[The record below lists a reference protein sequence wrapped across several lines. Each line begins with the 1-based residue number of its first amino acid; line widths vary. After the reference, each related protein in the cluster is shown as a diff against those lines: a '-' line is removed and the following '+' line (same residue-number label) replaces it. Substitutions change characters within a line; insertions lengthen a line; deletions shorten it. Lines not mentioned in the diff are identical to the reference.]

1 MSALLERLIQ
11 PMIDRKQIFIRN
23 EKGVALLIVLVIVVL
38 LVTMIVEFDFGT
50 RISLTI
56 AGTYR
61 DGIQAN
67 YLAKSGVR
75 AAQAVLK
82 KDMEDSPNYDGY
94 DELWATA
101 IPPYPVG
108 NGMVTVEI
116 TDESSKLNI
125 NILGDISNQHKAQW
139 VEVWRRLFLTLEID
153 PDVVHAIIDW
163 VDADDSFYDF
173 SGGAESSYY
182 ESLEL
187 PYLAKNG
194 PMDSIGELRLISGV
208 TDEVYKKLTT
218 GCEGKPCFTIA
229 DTKYTKQINVNTV
242 SVLVCQALADQLTE
256 DDCRDLVNHRPIRN
270 VNIDNDFPPGWTASG
285 SGVRARL
292 TADRLINHKS
302 KVFSVKSKGEVNETI
317 RVVDALL
324 VRKGTKKPK
333 VDRWRVE

>member
-1 MSALLERLIQ
+1 M
-11 PMIDRKQIFIRN
+11 MDRKQNFIKN
-23 EKGVALLIVLVIVVL
+23 EKGVALLIVLVMVVL

-82 KDMEDSPNYDGY
+82 KDAEESPRYDGY
-94 DELWATA
+94 DEIWATA

-125 NILGDISNQHKAQW
+125 NILGDKTYQYHAQW
-139 VEVWRRLFLTLEID
+139 VEVWKRLFLLLELD
-153 PDVVHAIIDW
+153 PDIVGYMIDW
-163 VDADDSFYDF
+163 IDSDEIP
-173 SGGAESSYY
+173 STPGEESSYY
-182 ESLEL
+182 ESLEV

-194 PMDSIGELRLISGV
+194 PMDSIGELRLIKGV
-208 TDEVYKKLTT
+208 TDEVYQKLTT
-218 GCEGKPCFTIA
+218 GCEGKPCFTISA
-229 DTKYTKQINVNTV
+229 TKRININTV
-242 SVLVCQALADQLTE
+242 SSQVCQALDAE
-256 DDCRDLVNHRPIRN
+256 INENDCDLLDLGRPFENTGGDLGAVAGQWSIQ
-270 VNIDNDFPPGWTASG
+270 V
-285 SGVRARL
+285 VRSRFL
-292 TADRLINHKS
+292 PLIGIKS
-302 KVFSVKSKGEVNETI
+302 THFSVKSRGEVNETI
-317 RVVDALL
+317 RIVDALL
-324 VRKGTKKPK
+324 VRKGVKKPQ

>member
-1 MSALLERLIQ
+1 MSALVERLIQ
-11 PMIDRKQIFIRN
+11 PMKDRTQTFIRN

-82 KDMEDSPNYDGY
+82 KDAEESPKYDGY
-94 DELWATA
+94 DELWGTP

-125 NILGDISNQHKAQW
+125 NILGDINSQYQAQW
-139 VEVWRRLFLTLEID
+139 VEVWKRLFLILEID

-163 VDADDSFYDF
+163 VDANDSFYDF

-182 ESLEL
+182 ESLEVA
-187 PYLAKNG
+187 YLAKNG
-194 PMDSIGELRLISGV
+194 PMDSIGELRLIKGV
-208 TDEVYKKLTT
+208 TDEVYQKLTT

-229 DTKYTKQINVNTV
+229 DTKRININTV
-242 SVLVCQALADQLTE
+242 SMPVCQALDADINE
-256 DDCRDLVNHRPIRN
+256 NDCDLLEVGRSFENT
-270 VNIDNDFPPGWTASG
+270 GG
-285 SGVRARL
+285 EL
-292 TADRLINHKS
+292 TAVAGQWGSQVVRSRLLPLIGVKS
-302 KVFSVKSKGEVNETI
+302 THFSVKSKGEVNETI

-324 VRKGTKKPK
+324 VRKGVRKPQ